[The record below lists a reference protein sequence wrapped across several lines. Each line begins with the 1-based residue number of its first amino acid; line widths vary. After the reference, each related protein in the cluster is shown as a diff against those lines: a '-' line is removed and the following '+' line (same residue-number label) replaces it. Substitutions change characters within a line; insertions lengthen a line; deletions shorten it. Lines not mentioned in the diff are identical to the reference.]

1 MKLAFAV
8 KNFSYPM
15 YKVLYF
21 WSRKNP
27 TCVTR
32 KFLNLHWQIWVVES
46 CLIISNH
53 ATEISREFC
62 DVQARTLFFHTL
74 CSDLDYFTV
83 LIPEKPDEDSVN
95 IHVIAT
101 VTACVTVVIIL
112 GVIIAYKRYVALQ
125 IRGDLRG
132 GLGCR
137 LMISQAWFPKNC
149 RVMP

>member
-1 MKLAFAV
+1 M
-8 KNFSYPM
+8 
-15 YKVLYF
+15 
-21 WSRKNP
+21 
-27 TCVTR
+27 
-32 KFLNLHWQIWVVES
+32 
-46 CLIISNH
+46 
-53 ATEISREFC
+53 
-62 DVQARTLFFHTL
+62 FFHTL

-95 IHVIAT
+95 NHVIAT

-125 IRGDLRG
+125 IRGDLRR

>member
-1 MKLAFAV
+1 M
-8 KNFSYPM
+8 
-15 YKVLYF
+15 
-21 WSRKNP
+21 
-27 TCVTR
+27 
-32 KFLNLHWQIWVVES
+32 ES

-62 DVQARTLFFHTL
+62 DVQARTLFFLTL

-95 IHVIAT
+95 IIAT

-137 LMISQAWFPKNC
+137 LMISQEWFPKNC

>member
-1 MKLAFAV
+1 ME
-8 KNFSYPM
+8 SY
-15 YKVLYF
+15 
-21 WSRKNP
+21 
-27 TCVTR
+27 
-32 KFLNLHWQIWVVES
+32 
-46 CLIISNH
+46 LIISNY
-53 ATEISREFC
+53 ASEILREFC

-74 CSDLDYFTV
+74 CSDLDYFSV

-101 VTACVTVVIIL
+101 VTACVTAVIIL

-137 LMISQAWFPKNC
+137 LMISQEWFPKNC

>member
-1 MKLAFAV
+1 ME
-8 KNFSYPM
+8 SY
-15 YKVLYF
+15 
-21 WSRKNP
+21 
-27 TCVTR
+27 
-32 KFLNLHWQIWVVES
+32 
-46 CLIISNH
+46 LIISNY
-53 ATEISREFC
+53 ASEILREFC

-95 IHVIAT
+95 IYVIIAT

-112 GVIIAYKRYVALQ
+112 GVIIACKRYVALQ

>member
-1 MKLAFAV
+1 ME
-8 KNFSYPM
+8 SY
-15 YKVLYF
+15 
-21 WSRKNP
+21 
-27 TCVTR
+27 
-32 KFLNLHWQIWVVES
+32 
-46 CLIISNH
+46 LIISNY
-53 ATEISREFC
+53 ASEILREFC

-95 IHVIAT
+95 IHVIIAT

>member
-1 MKLAFAV
+1 M
-8 KNFSYPM
+8 
-15 YKVLYF
+15 
-21 WSRKNP
+21 
-27 TCVTR
+27 
-32 KFLNLHWQIWVVES
+32 ES
-46 CLIISNH
+46 CLIISNR

-137 LMISQAWFPKNC
+137 LMISQEWFPKNC

>member
-1 MKLAFAV
+1 M
-8 KNFSYPM
+8 
-15 YKVLYF
+15 
-21 WSRKNP
+21 
-27 TCVTR
+27 
-32 KFLNLHWQIWVVES
+32 ES
-46 CLIISNH
+46 CLIISNR

-137 LMISQAWFPKNC
+137 LNDFSRMVPEKLPCYTIKTITLGS
-149 RVMP
+149 VMLIFLSLSLSLLLLLVVVVVVVV